1 MKAVLKSLTR
11 IALAGILIIGGVG
24 LTSCDKISSIIKGVK
39 ETENTSDSKLEKM
52 FETVSTNKLTTSD
65 LSGMSQGDMRLL
77 RASIYARHGKIFKE
91 ADLTEYFSGY
101 DWYKPERENVD
112 ELLNNV
118 EISNIKYID
127 EYAGVPLG
135 GSDMQSAGSLTPPDS
150 QNVQSKRERN
160 VSASESSGRSRFGHV
175 GFTNDYSDIVCYQ
188 YLTDDDVCNLSG
200 PELRILR
207 NTIYA
212 RHGRRFKSADLREYF
227 SGFSWYNPR
236 VNEVNPKELSDVEK
250 HNIQLIQRY
259 E

>member
-1 MKAVLKSLTR
+1 MNTSPKTLVRLAFAVALTLG
-11 IALAGILIIGGVG
+11 ASA
-24 LTSCDKISSIIKGVK
+24 LTSCDRISSILKGAK
-39 ETENTSDSKLEKM
+39 TENAGNSKLESM
-52 FETVSTNKLTTSD
+52 FGNLSTDKLTASD

-77 RASIYARHGKIFKE
+77 RAAIYARHGKIFKE

-112 ELLNNV
+112 ELLNGV
-118 EISNIKYID
+118 ERANIAYID
-127 EYAGVPLG
+127 QYAGSNLG
-135 GSDMQSAGSLTPPDS
+135 GTDMQPVNDLTPPDS
-150 QNVQSKRERN
+150 QTVQSRRERN
-160 VSASESSGRSRFGHV
+160 ASAAKASGKSRFGHV

-212 RHGRRFKSADLREYF
+212 RHGRRFKSADLRQYF

-236 VNEVNPKELSDVEK
+236 VNEVNPKELSAVEK
-250 HNIQLIQRY
+250 HNIALIQRY